1 MNDNR
6 ILFVDLDGT
15 LIKEDLTDLA
25 FIEYLKSKPL
35 KLFIYLIIFLFKGKS
50 YLKEKISE
58 NYIVPIDKL
67 NFNRASLDYIKEVKN
82 RHRVVYLISGSHQL
96 LVNQIN
102 NHLKIFF
109 EAFGTRSNFNMIGKN
124 KIKFI
129 NEQLKILEFDY
140 LGNSNQDLPIWNYTK
155 KIIYTNA
162 SDNLKK
168 IINSSNL
175 DKLEVKENFSK

>member
-35 KLFIYLIIFLFKGKS
+35 KLLIYLIIFLFKGKS
-50 YLKEKISE
+50 YLKEKISK

-129 NEQLKILEFDY
+129 NAQLKILEFDY

>member
-35 KLFIYLIIFLFKGKS
+35 ELLIYLIIFLFKGKS
-50 YLKEKISE
+50 YLKKKISK

-67 NFNRASLDYIKEVKN
+67 NFNRASLDYIKEVKK

>member
-35 KLFIYLIIFLFKGKS
+35 KLLIYLIIFLFKGKS
-50 YLKEKISE
+50 YLKEKISK

-67 NFNRASLDYIKEVKN
+67 NFNRASLDYIKEVKK

-162 SDNLKK
+162 SGNLKK

-175 DKLEVKENFSK
+175 DKFEVKENFY

>member
-35 KLFIYLIIFLFKGKS
+35 RLFINLIIFLFKGKS

-58 NYIVPIDKL
+58 NYIVPIDRL

-175 DKLEVKENFSK
+175 DKFEVKENFSK

>member
-35 KLFIYLIIFLFKGKS
+35 KLLIYLIIFLFKGKP

-67 NFNRASLDYIKEVKN
+67 NFNSASLDYIKEVKN

-162 SDNLKK
+162 SGNLKK

-175 DKLEVKENFSK
+175 DKFEVKENFY

>member
-35 KLFIYLIIFLFKGKS
+35 KLLIYLIIFLFKGKS

-162 SDNLKK
+162 SNNLKK

-175 DKLEVKENFSK
+175 DKFEVKENFS

>member
-35 KLFIYLIIFLFKGKS
+35 KLLIYLIIFLFKGKS
-50 YLKEKISE
+50 FLKEKISE

-124 KIKFI
+124 IIKFI

-175 DKLEVKENFSK
+175 DKFEVKENFSK

>member
-35 KLFIYLIIFLFKGKS
+35 KLLIYLIIFLFKGKS
-50 YLKEKISE
+50 YLKEKISK

-162 SDNLKK
+162 SDSLKK